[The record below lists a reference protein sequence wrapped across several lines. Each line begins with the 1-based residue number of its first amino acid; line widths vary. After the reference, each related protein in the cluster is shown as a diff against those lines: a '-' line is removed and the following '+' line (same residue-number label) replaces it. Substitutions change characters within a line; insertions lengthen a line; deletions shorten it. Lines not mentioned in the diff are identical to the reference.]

1 MKRLIKILLIGIM
14 GVVGCLSAM
23 SAECEWSEWDP
34 TECFYN
40 GMIFNLSLEDQ
51 SLSLKN
57 YVFDY
62 EWSGGDGIVIIPE
75 SLPSAEDPD
84 VRYKVVAIDED
95 AFVAWPAGFHYHPF
109 CNVSSVVIPET
120 IVRIGARAFGYTF
133 RMKEIRFPDSVTEIG
148 DECVAYSSSLEY
160 IKLPAGLKIIPKG
173 FAELCTAVTECD
185 IPESVEEIGELAF
198 NRCKSIEKVFI
209 PAGVKTIGNGA
220 FSGMD
225 NLERIDLDPA
235 NEAYRVSDGVLYDRE
250 MKTLVGWPGQRAE
263 VVIPEGVERIA
274 WQVLN
279 SSDVYTSFDFPQSL
293 TDLSNTYF
301 DSDRNLR
308 KITVR
313 SVTPPKCEALILP
326 QKLPMF
332 AEEVYAN
339 AELWVPE
346 ESVDEYKAHPV
357 WGKFNCINGVWVGV
371 DKVSAAEEEAVYY
384 SLDGQKVDNPE
395 HGQILIRR
403 IGGAAEKVRY

>member
-1 MKRLIKILLIGIM
+1 M
-14 GVVGCLSAM
+14 GVVGNLSAM
-23 SAECEWSEWDP
+23 SAECEWSEGDP
-34 TECFYN
+34 AMCFYN
-40 GMIFNLSLEDQ
+40 GMEFWLSPEDCT
-51 SLSLKN
+51 LIL
-57 YVFDY
+57 Y
-62 EWSGGDGIVIIPE
+62 SGWPAEDDGIVIIPE

-95 AFVAWPAGFHYHPF
+95 AFVAWPTGFYSPS
-109 CNVSSVVIPET
+109 CNVGSVEIPET
-120 IVRIGARAFGYTF
+120 IVRIGARAFAYTF

-173 FAELCTAVTECD
+173 FAELCTTITECD

-198 NRCKSIEKVFI
+198 CRCKSIEKVFI
-209 PAGVKTIGNGA
+209 PAGVKTIGSGA

-225 NLERIDLDPA
+225 NLESIDLDPA
-235 NEAYRVSDGVLYDRE
+235 NEAYCIRDGVLYDKD
-250 MKTLVGWPGQRAE
+250 MKTLVGWPGAPTE

-274 WQVLN
+274 GEALNYN
-279 SSDVYTSFDFPQSL
+279 SSLTSLDLPISMS
-293 TDLSNTYF
+293 DLSAAVFFANN
-301 DSDRNLR
+301 NLSN
-308 KITVR
+308 ITVR
-313 SVTPPKCEALILP
+313 SITPPTCTERVLP
-326 QKLPMF
+326 SYWPMF

-357 WGKFNCINGVWVGV
+357 WGKFNRINGESVVE
-371 DKVSAAEEEAVYY
+371 KVPATEEEAVYY

-395 HGQILIRR
+395 SGQILIRR